1 MKQIKQKYKLNFKR
15 LIIQCVSLLFVIYA
29 FADITVLQAYCGNEA
44 IGIPPSHHLS
54 AQNNEIRKV
63 DTIVSVN
70 DQNYSQPSNQEDNQ
84 DCDDDCCFCCS
95 SHITLGYFAFQP
107 RTPTFV
113 KNNSQPSISFENK
126 HSYSALNSLF
136 RPPRIA

>member
-1 MKQIKQKYKLNFKR
+1 MKQIKQKHKSHFKR
-15 LIIQCVSLLFVIYA
+15 TIIQCVALLFVIYA
-29 FADITVLQAYCGNEA
+29 FADITVLQAYCGNET
-44 IGIPPSHHLS
+44 IGIPPAHHLS
-54 AQNNEIRKV
+54 AQNKEV
-63 DTIVSVN
+63 DKAASVDN
-70 DQNYSQPSNQEDNQ
+70 PNYRQSNQESNQ

-107 RTPTFV
+107 RTATFV